1 MKTKLLSLFAAFGL
15 ITNAALAGS
24 ASIGYT
30 SDFFYRGEQKA
41 LESFQSKI
49 DFDTS
54 VLGLDVVLHAGT
66 NQSVDTGLDSYCFS
80 AAGGKSFSDGLLA
93 LYVGFGHYEDVPGE
107 ALSEVFV
114 KAGSNIILNPSVA
127 IYRNVDD
134 ELFTYEGG
142 ISHSFDLSIASLN
155 LDASVGNTEVTEAN
169 ERTYYSIGSELSR
182 QLGAGVDLGLSVDL
196 IDSDDIEREFV
207 FAGALTFEF

>member
-24 ASIGYT
+24 ASIGYA

-41 LESFQSKI
+41 LESFQSKV

-54 VLGLDVVLHAGT
+54 VLGLDALLHAGT
-66 NQSVDTGLDSYCFS
+66 NQSVDTGVDSYCFS
-80 AAGGKSFSDGLLA
+80 VAGGKSFSDGLLA

-142 ISHSFDLSIASLN
+142 VSHSFDLSIASLN
-155 LDASVGNTEVTEAN
+155 LDASVGNTEVTEGN
-169 ERTYYSIGSELSR
+169 ERTYYSVGSELSR

-196 IDSDDIEREFV
+196 IDSDEIEREFV